1 MAPVQTMSRT
11 VRTAGTPLRRKSR
24 TSAPSAVTT
33 PVVTPPAVIPSKIA
47 KADQEQARLREANI
61 AEHMPMAARLA
72 RTFTGRGEDLDDLT
86 QVAMLGLIKAA
97 GRFDSTRGVTFAQ
110 YAYPCIVGELKKHF
124 RDSAWSLHLT
134 RRMQELHL
142 QVNKATSSLT
152 QQLGRTPTTADLAAH
167 LNLTEEDIIAGQN
180 CAGAYHTRSLDTP
193 ATSDSGAADLGELL
207 GGYDDDM
214 EAVPDRVALR
224 KHINELPEREQR
236 ILHLRFFNDL
246 TQGQIA
252 ERLGISQMHVSRL
265 LSQSVTA
272 LRTRMLAEV

>member
-1 MAPVQTMSRT
+1 MAPVQSMSRT
-11 VRTAGTPLRRKSR
+11 VRTAGTPLRRKNR
-24 TSAPSAVTT
+24 TSAVIPASPVKT
-33 PVVTPPAVIPSKIA
+33 PVVAPSRIA
-47 KADQEQARLREANI
+47 KADQDKARQREANI

-97 GRFDSTRGVTFAQ
+97 GRFDDTRGVTFAQ

-142 QVNKATSSLT
+142 QVNKASAALT
-152 QQLGRTPTTADLAAH
+152 QQLGRTPTVADLAAH
-167 LNLTEEDIIAGQN
+167 LQLSEEDVMAGQN

-193 ATSDSGAADLGELL
+193 ATSESGAADLGELL
-207 GGYDDDM
+207 GGNDEDM

-224 KHINELPEREQR
+224 QHIRDLPEREQR

-252 ERLGISQMHVSRL
+252 EKLGISQMHVSRL
-265 LSQSVTA
+265 LSQSVA
-272 LRTRMLAEV
+272 VLRTRMLAEV